1 MINIYRHRIFNLYF
15 FALCSGYQSTTA
27 DDITLVAD
35 DTNLLAKSPM
45 LVESQQVI
53 FKDLRETIAVDI
65 LKQNFARKTKWH
77 RTCSGT
83 EKISLTVFGGF

>member
-27 DDITLVAD
+27 DDTLLVAD

-53 FKDLRETIAVDI
+53 FKDLRGTI
-65 LKQNFARKTKWH
+65 LSTSSNKTLPDK
-77 RTCSGT
+77 RNGT
-83 EKISLTVFGGF
+83 ELVSVQKKLV